1 MLAIIIPYYKNTF
14 FEATLQSLADQTDK
28 RFNVYIGDD
37 ASPNDC
43 ATIVKQFEGKFDF
56 IYHRFEN
63 NLGSSSLTQQW
74 ERCIAL
80 SNNEEWL
87 MILGDDDVLGANVVE
102 EFYKAKSNIEYCNV
116 IRFASKVIKDN
127 SISEVFFHPTY
138 EKAPDFILRKLKNET
153 RSSLSEY
160 IFSRSVYNKYK
171 FADYPLAWYSDDRAW
186 IEFSENK
193 NIYTINEAVISIRVS
208 DESISGKK
216 DNFSSKN
223 KAKELF
229 YNFLI
234 SEKKFDTSATL
245 YLLLEYEITI
255 KNNRKMQNEDW
266 KTLFIKY
273 FTNFKIV
280 PFLKFTRRYF
290 RS

>member
-37 ASPNDC
+37 ASPDNCPDLLQ
-43 ATIVKQFEGKFDF
+43 KFQGKFNLK
-56 IYHRFEN
+56 YHRFDS
-63 NLGSSSLTQQW
+63 NLGSTSLTQQW

-87 MILGDDDVLGANVVE
+87 MILGDDDVLGNNVVE
-102 EFYKAKSNIEYCNV
+102 EFYKTKSNIEYCNV
-116 IRFASKVIKDN
+116 IRFASKVIKSN
-127 SISEVFFHPTY
+127 TISEVFYHPTY
-138 EKAPDFILRKLKNET
+138 EKATDFILRKLRNET

-160 IFSRSVYNKYK
+160 IFSRSAYNIFK

-193 NIYTINEAVISIRVS
+193 NIYTINEAIISIRVS

-266 KTLFIKY
+266 KTLFSKY

-280 PFLKFTRRYF
+280 PFLKFIRRYF